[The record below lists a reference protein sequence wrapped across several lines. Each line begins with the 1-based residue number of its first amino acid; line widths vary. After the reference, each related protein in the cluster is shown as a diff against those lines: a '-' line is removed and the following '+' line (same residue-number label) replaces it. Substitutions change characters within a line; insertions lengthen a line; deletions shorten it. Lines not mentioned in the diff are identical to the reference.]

1 MHISQLTFYST
12 RKEKGGWKAWTVNKE
27 VAIAGVTSAPHGSA
41 NPPLDTVHTVLAQQH
56 WWGDWEDR
64 IGIYEEG
71 SSNVFQ
77 TFFLHTLTMVLY
89 LRRV

>member
-1 MHISQLTFYST
+1 M
-12 RKEKGGWKAWTVNKE
+12 NKE

-64 IGIYEEG
+64 IGLYEEG

-77 TFFLHTLTMVLY
+77 TFFFTHFDDGSISQKGVNYIKLI
-89 LRRV
+89 